1 MHHREMVTP
10 GRLKLRASEVDR
22 HSRALL
28 DQLAR
33 LRRLDAR
40 HAELAA
46 EQRGLVADRNAEVRR
61 RDAARTALA
70 QSRQVGWVRADVQ
83 KIDAGSA
90 ADAIEIIRCAGIMI
104 GTLNKILVQNG
115 RHLTHLES
123 IRRGLRLLVKKP

>member
-1 MHHREMVTP
+1 MVTP

-61 RDAARTALA
+61 RDAARAELA
-70 QSRQVGWVRADVQ
+70 ARRQVGWARTDVQ
-83 KIDAGSA
+83 KIDVGDA
-90 ADAIEIIRCAGIMI
+90 ADALEVVRCAEITI
-104 GTLNKILVQNG
+104 RVLNKILAQT
-115 RHLTHLES
+115 RQHLAHVEV